1 MALIKCPECGRENV
15 SDTAISCPDCGFN
28 VRKYVE
34 EKKNEQLARE
44 AEEKALME
52 KQRNIERQYQMACD
66 IQQNAKTA
74 SDYSRAC
81 NIYRELG
88 DYKDSKE
95 RLEASVSEHEK
106 LSSVQKKKVKKIA
119 IIVAAVVGVVAAVF
133 LIINLLTYFKGI
145 SLYNNN
151 AYDEALAQFEK
162 VKVFDTTS
170 YVRKIYMEKNYQE
183 GIDSEVKGNYSKAI
197 ESFSLCGDYKDAR
210 ERIEKDTPLLDIQE
224 AEGKM
229 AQGDLLGAKDILEGL
244 PDSVKANTPE
254 VNEYLEL
261 IQSSIDTGWGGIWL
275 YRGTFTSDTTI
286 FADLIIKNKE
296 LYVKFTDVY
305 EGFESNAG
313 TGKVSGNTVE
323 IPGKDYTAKLLSSTR
338 MQFYGKIEF
347 EKVKD
352 YYEMDDYR

>member
-1 MALIKCPECGRENV
+1 MALIQCPECGRENV

-28 VRKYVE
+28 VRKYIE
-34 EKKNEQLARE
+34 EKKKEQLDRE
-44 AEEKALME
+44 AEEKANIE
-52 KQRNIERQYQMACD
+52 KQQNIEKQYQTACD
-66 IQQNAKTA
+66 LQQNAKTVYE
-74 SDYSRAC
+74 YSKVC
-81 NIYRELG
+81 DMYRELG

-95 RLEASVSEHEK
+95 RLGFCAAEHEK
-106 LSSVQKKKVKKIA
+106 LSAVQKKKGKKIA
-119 IIVAAVVGVVAAVF
+119 IIVAAVVGSIAAVF
-133 LIINLLTYFKGI
+133 LVINLLTYFKGI
-145 SLYNNN
+145 SLYNNG

-162 VKVFDTTS
+162 VQVFDTTS

-183 GIDSEVKGNYSKAI
+183 GVDSEAKGNYSKAI
-197 ESFSLCGDYKDAR
+197 ESFSLCGDYKDAK
-210 ERIEKDTPLLDIQE
+210 ERIEKDTPLLNIQE
-224 AEGKM
+224 AESKM
-229 AQGDLLGAKDILEGL
+229 AQGDLLGAKDLLEGL

-261 IQSSIDTGWGGIWL
+261 IQSSIDTGWGGIWQ
-275 YRGTFTSDTTI
+275 YRGTFTSDTII

-305 EGFESNAG
+305 EGFESDAG
-313 TGKVSGNTVE
+313 TGRVSGDTVE
-323 IPGKDYTAKLLSSTR
+323 IPGKDYNAKLLSSMR